1 MKIPVLLKG
10 SPSELEQ
17 ASGKKDGELEML
29 VYCDSHGTTHIVTLD
44 ALVDAL
50 EEAKS
55 VGRKTDC
62 RIKCITI
69 ASRTPN

>member
-17 ASGKKDGELEML
+17 GLGKKDGELAML
-29 VYCDSHGTTHIVTLD
+29 VHYDNDGTAHIVTLD

-50 EEAKS
+50 EEAKT

-62 RIKCITI
+62 CIRCITV